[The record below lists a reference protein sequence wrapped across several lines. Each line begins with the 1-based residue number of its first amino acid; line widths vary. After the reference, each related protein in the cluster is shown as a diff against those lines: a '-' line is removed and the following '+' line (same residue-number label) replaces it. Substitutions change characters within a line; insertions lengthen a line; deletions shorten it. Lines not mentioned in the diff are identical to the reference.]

1 MPYSKDDML
10 KRMDDIREEHQISA
24 RTLSLSLGMG
34 QNAFTDWR
42 NGRGVPSIETV
53 CKFSNL
59 FQVPVDYLLYG
70 ETRFSSKEIEACGVQ
85 ERELLQI
92 YSSLP
97 GEYKKMVSSYAK
109 GLLIGWDIE
118 QGKQKA

>member
-1 MPYSKDDML
+1 MPYSKDAML

-70 ETRFSSKEIEACGVQ
+70 ETRISSKEVESYGVQ

-97 GEYKKMVSSYAK
+97 REYKKMVSSYAK

-118 QGKQKA
+118 QGKQKD

>member
-1 MPYSKDDML
+1 
-10 KRMDDIREEHQISA
+10 MDDIREEHQISA

-70 ETRFSSKEIEACGVQ
+70 ETRISSKEVESCGVQ

-97 GEYKKMVSSYAK
+97 REYKKMVSSYAK

-118 QGKQKA
+118 QGKQKD